1 MIYTFRLIS
10 TEADDFVRDMEIGAG
25 NSFLTFHTGIQKALR
40 YDPSQL
46 ASFFLCDNEWNRL
59 KEITLL
65 DMYGEEKMHT
75 LTMQEA
81 IISHYVSSKG
91 DKLQYLF
98 DFFSDRALFI
108 ELVDTEPAGD
118 PLAPPFVIREK
129 GIPPQQIVMDVLS
142 GDVQDFAETDN
153 DDDIDDEDLLIDP
166 DDLERL

>member
-1 MIYTFRLIS
+1 MIFTFRLIS
-10 TEADDFVRDMEIGAG
+10 TEAVDFVRDMEIGAE
-25 NSFLTFHTGIQKALR
+25 NSFLTFHAGIQKALR

-65 DMYGEEKMHT
+65 DMYGEEKIHT

-81 IISHYVSSKG
+81 IISHYVSKKG

-98 DFFSDRALFI
+98 DFFSDRTLFI

-118 PLAPPFVIREK
+118 PHAPLFVIREK
-129 GIPPQQIVMDVLS
+129 GNPPQQIVMDMLA
-142 GDVQDFAETDN
+142 GEVQDFDESDI
-153 DDDIDDEDLLIDP
+153 DEDIDDEDLLFDP
-166 DDLERL
+166 DDLDRL